1 MKKQKSI
8 LAALAIL
15 GAFLLWAVIGRQTA
29 AEAVYPVENGTNWF
43 VRHVFRPIGTALTR
57 PRLAAENRRLLDE
70 IAQLKMQLADHA
82 ELAAEN
88 DRLRVALDFDRRNPG
103 TWIAAPVLS
112 RGGTLGA
119 GNMLRIGKGS
129 AAGIRKGAAVAVPE
143 GLVGQVAEV
152 SRHTAEIRLIT
163 DPAVKV
169 ACEVMTEE
177 PDGPAA
183 FGILSG
189 GRLVHLKRDL
199 VLPEH
204 AKVVTSGLGEV
215 YPRGIT
221 VGTLLQGA
229 HADETQLEQVG
240 EIAPT
245 VDFPSLETVFIYYRE
260 E

>member
-1 MKKQKSI
+1 MKKRKGI

-82 ELAAEN
+82 ELTAEN
-88 DRLRVALDFDRRNPG
+88 DRLRAALDFDRRNPG
-103 TWIAAPVLS
+103 VWIAAPVLS

-119 GNMLRIGKGS
+119 GDMLRIGKGS

-143 GLVGQVAEV
+143 GLVGRVADV
-152 SRHTAEIRLIT
+152 SRHTAEIRLVT

-169 ACEVMTEE
+169 ACEVVAEE
-177 PDGPAA
+177 AGSPAA

-204 AKVVTSGLGEV
+204 AKVVTSGLGGV

-221 VGTLLQGA
+221 VGTLSQGA
-229 HADETQLEQVG
+229 HADETQLEQEG
-240 EIAPT
+240 EIAPA
-245 VDFPSLETVFIYYRE
+245 VNFPSLETVFIYHE

>member
-1 MKKQKSI
+1 
-8 LAALAIL
+8 
-15 GAFLLWAVIGRQTA
+15 
-29 AEAVYPVENGTNWF
+29 VENGTNWF

-82 ELAAEN
+82 ELTAEN
-88 DRLRVALDFDRRNPG
+88 DRLRAALDFDRRNPG

-119 GNMLRIGKGS
+119 GDMLRIGKGS

-143 GLVGQVAEV
+143 GLVGQVADV
-152 SRHTAEIRLIT
+152 SRHTAEIRLVT

-177 PDGPAA
+177 TGSPAA

-199 VLPEH
+199 VLSEH

-221 VGTLLQGA
+221 VGTLSQGV

-240 EIAPT
+240 EIVPA
-245 VDFPSLETVFIYYRE
+245 VDFPSLETVFIYRE

>member
-1 MKKQKSI
+1 MKKRKGI

-15 GAFLLWAVIGRQTA
+15 GAFLLWAVIGRPTA
-29 AEAVYPVENGTNWF
+29 AEAVYPVENGTNWL
-43 VRHVFRPIGTALTR
+43 VRHVFRPIGAALTR
-57 PRLAAENRRLLDE
+57 PHLAAENRRLLDE
-70 IAQLKMQLADHA
+70 IAQLKMQLTDHA

-88 DRLRVALDFDRRNPG
+88 DRLRAALDFDRRNPG

-119 GNMLRIGKGS
+119 GDMLRIGKGS
-129 AAGIRKGAAVAVPE
+129 VAGIRKGAAVAVPE
-143 GLVGQVAEV
+143 GLVGQVADV
-152 SRHTAEIRLIT
+152 SRHTAEIRFVT

-169 ACEVMTEE
+169 ACEVVMDEAG
-177 PDGPAA
+177 GPAA

-215 YPRGIT
+215 YPRGIA
-221 VGTLLQGA
+221 VGALSQGA

-240 EIAPT
+240 EVVPA
-245 VDFPSLETVFIYYRE
+245 VDFPSLETVFIYRE
-260 E
+260 D

>member
-1 MKKQKSI
+1 MKKRKGI

-43 VRHVFRPIGTALTR
+43 MRHVFRPIGAALTR

-82 ELAAEN
+82 ELTAEN
-88 DRLRVALDFDRRNPG
+88 DRLRAALDFDRRNPG
-103 TWIAAPVLS
+103 VWIAAPVLS

-119 GNMLRIGKGS
+119 GDMLRIGKGS

-143 GLVGQVAEV
+143 GLVGQVADV
-152 SRHTAEIRLIT
+152 SRHTAEIRLVT

-169 ACEVMTEE
+169 ACEVVAEE
-177 PDGPAA
+177 AGSPAA

-221 VGTLLQGA
+221 VGVLAQWA
-229 HADETQLEQVG
+229 HVDETELEQVG
-240 EIAPT
+240 EIVPA
-245 VDFPSLETVFIYYRE
+245 VDFSSLETVFIYRE

>member
-1 MKKQKSI
+1 MKKRKGI

-82 ELAAEN
+82 ELTAEN
-88 DRLRVALDFDRRNPG
+88 DRLRAALDFDRRNPG

-119 GNMLRIGKGS
+119 GDMLRIGKGS
-129 AAGIRKGAAVAVPE
+129 AAGIRKGAAVAAPE
-143 GLVGQVAEV
+143 GLVGQVADV
-152 SRHTAEIRLIT
+152 SRHTAEIRLVT

-169 ACEVMTEE
+169 ACEVVAEE
-177 PDGPAA
+177 AGSPSPAA
-183 FGILSG
+183 
-189 GRLVHLKRDL
+189 
-199 VLPEH
+199 
-204 AKVVTSGLGEV
+204 
-215 YPRGIT
+215 
-221 VGTLLQGA
+221 
-229 HADETQLEQVG
+229 
-240 EIAPT
+240 
-245 VDFPSLETVFIYYRE
+245 
-260 E
+260 

>member
-1 MKKQKSI
+1 M
-8 LAALAIL
+8 
-15 GAFLLWAVIGRQTA
+15 
-29 AEAVYPVENGTNWF
+29 ENGTNWF
-43 VRHVFRPIGTALTR
+43 ARHVFRPIGAAWAR

-70 IAQLKMQLADHA
+70 IARLKMQLSDHA

-88 DRLRVALDFDRRNPG
+88 DRLRAALDFDRRNPG

-119 GNMLRIGKGS
+119 GDMLRIGKGS
-129 AAGIRKGAAVAVPE
+129 AAGIRKGVAVAVPE

-152 SRHTAEIRLIT
+152 SRHTAEVRLLT

-169 ACEVMTEE
+169 ACEVETGEV
-177 PDGPAA
+177 GRPAA

-204 AKVVTSGLGEV
+204 AKVVTSGLGGV

-221 VGTLLQGA
+221 VGTLSQGA
-229 HADETQLEQVG
+229 HADETQLEQEG
-240 EIAPT
+240 EIAPA
-245 VDFPSLETVFIYYRE
+245 VDFPSLENVFIYRE

>member
-1 MKKQKSI
+1 M
-8 LAALAIL
+8 
-15 GAFLLWAVIGRQTA
+15 
-29 AEAVYPVENGTNWF
+29 ENGTNWF

-70 IAQLKMQLADHA
+70 IARLKMQLADHA

-88 DRLRVALDFDRRNPG
+88 DRLRAALDFDRRNPD

-119 GNMLRIGKGS
+119 GDMLRIGKGS
-129 AAGIRKGAAVAVPE
+129 AAGVRKGAAVAVPE

-152 SRHTAEIRLIT
+152 SRHTAEIRLVT

-169 ACEVMTEE
+169 ACEVATGEA
-177 PDGPAA
+177 DRPAT

-215 YPRGIT
+215 YPRGIA
-221 VGTLLQGA
+221 VGTLSQGV

-240 EIAPT
+240 EVVPA
-245 VDFPSLETVFIYYRE
+245 VDFLSLENVFIRRE
-260 E
+260 D

>member
-1 MKKQKSI
+1 MKKRKGI

-15 GAFLLWAVIGRQTA
+15 GAFLLWTIIGRQTA

-43 VRHVFRPIGTALTR
+43 MRHVFRPIGAALTR

-82 ELAAEN
+82 ELTAEN
-88 DRLRVALDFDRRNPG
+88 DRLRAALDLDRRNPG
-103 TWIAAPVLS
+103 TWSAAPVLS

-119 GNMLRIGKGS
+119 GDMLRIGKGS

-143 GLVGQVAEV
+143 GLVGRVADV
-152 SRHTAEIRLIT
+152 SRHTAEIRLLT

-169 ACEVMTEE
+169 ACEVETGED
-177 PDGPAA
+177 DGACA

-189 GRLVHLKRDL
+189 GRLVHLKRGL
-199 VLPEH
+199 ALPAR
-204 AKVVTSGLGEV
+204 AKIVTSGLGGV
-215 YPRGIT
+215 YPRGLT
-221 VGTLLQGA
+221 VGSLTQGA
-229 HADETQLEQVG
+229 HPDETQLEQEG
-240 EIAPT
+240 EVAPA
-245 VDFPSLETVFIYYRE
+245 VDFPSLETVFIYRE

>member
-1 MKKQKSI
+1 MKKRKGI

-29 AEAVYPVENGTNWF
+29 AEAVYPVENGTNWL
-43 VRHVFRPIGTALTR
+43 VRHVFRPIGVALTR
-57 PRLAAENRRLLDE
+57 PHLAAENRRLLDE

-88 DRLRVALDFDRRNPG
+88 DRLRMALDFDRRNPD

-119 GNMLRIGKGS
+119 GDMLRIGKGT

-143 GLVGQVAEV
+143 GLVGQVADV
-152 SRHTAEIRLIT
+152 SRHTAEIRLVT

-169 ACEVMTEE
+169 ACEVVTGVA
-177 PDGPAA
+177 DGPAA

-221 VGTLLQGA
+221 VGTLSQGA

-240 EIAPT
+240 EIAPA
-245 VDFPSLETVFIYYRE
+245 VDFPSLETVFIHRE
-260 E
+260 D

>member
-1 MKKQKSI
+1 M
-8 LAALAIL
+8 
-15 GAFLLWAVIGRQTA
+15 
-29 AEAVYPVENGTNWF
+29 ENGTNWF
-43 VRHVFRPIGTALTR
+43 VRHVFRPIGAALTR

-70 IAQLKMQLADHA
+70 IAQLKMQVADHA

-88 DRLRVALDFDRRNPG
+88 DRLRAALDFDRRNPG

-119 GNMLRIGKGS
+119 GDMLRIGKGS
-129 AAGIRKGAAVAVPE
+129 AANIRKGAAVVVPE

-152 SRHTAEIRLIT
+152 SLHTAEVRLVT

-169 ACEVMTEE
+169 ACEVETGEA
-177 PDGPAA
+177 GSPAA

-199 VLPEH
+199 ILPEH

-215 YPRGIT
+215 YPRGIA
-221 VGTLLQGA
+221 VGVLSQGA
-229 HADETQLEQVG
+229 HADETQLEQVA
-240 EIAPT
+240 EIVPA
-245 VDFPSLETVFIYYRE
+245 VNFLSLENVFIHRE

>member
-1 MKKQKSI
+1 MKKRKGI
-8 LAALAIL
+8 LATLAIL
-15 GAFLLWAVIGRQTA
+15 GAFLLWAVIGRQSA

-43 VRHVFRPIGTALTR
+43 VCHVFRPIGAALTR

-70 IAQLKMQLADHA
+70 IAQLKMQLANHA
-82 ELAAEN
+82 ELTAEN
-88 DRLRVALDFDRRNPG
+88 DRLRAALDFDRRNPG

-119 GNMLRIGKGS
+119 GDMLRIGKGS
-129 AAGIRKGAAVAVPE
+129 AAGIRKGAAVAAPE
-143 GLVGQVAEV
+143 GLVGQVADV
-152 SRHTAEIRLIT
+152 SRHTAEIRLLT

-169 ACEVMTEE
+169 ACEVVAEE
-177 PDGPAA
+177 ADSSAA

-199 VLPEH
+199 VLSEH

-221 VGTLLQGA
+221 VGVLPQGA
-229 HADETQLEQVG
+229 HVDETQLEQVG

-245 VDFPSLETVFIYYRE
+245 VDFSSLETVFIHRE

>member
-1 MKKQKSI
+1 LKAKKGI
-8 LAALAIL
+8 LAALVIF
-15 GAFLLWAVIGRQTA
+15 GAFLLWVAIGRQTA
-29 AEAVYPVENGTNWF
+29 AEAVYPVENGANWL
-43 VRHVFRPIGTALTR
+43 VRHVFHPMGAALAR
-57 PRLAAENRRLLDE
+57 PRLAAENRRLMDE
-70 IAQLKMQLADHA
+70 IARLKMQLADHA

-119 GNMLRIGKGS
+119 GDMLRIGKGS

-143 GLVGQVAEV
+143 GLVGQVADV
-152 SRHTAEIRLIT
+152 SRHTAEIRLVT

-189 GRLVHLKRDL
+189 GRLVHLQRDL

-204 AKVVTSGLGEV
+204 AKVVTSGLGEI

-221 VGTLLQGA
+221 VGTLAQGA
-229 HADETQLEQVG
+229 HVDETQLEQVG
-240 EIAPT
+240 EIVPA
-245 VDFPSLETVFIYYRE
+245 VDFSSLETVFIYRE